1 MKIKFYGT
9 AAAEGIPAI
18 FCECDVCKK
27 ARERGGKN
35 VRTRSQALVDETIL
49 IDFNADTYMH
59 CLHGGLPIE
68 KLHSCIITHAHED
81 HLYATELLNR
91 GPGMARVVLDDKPF
105 DMYGTAPAMRE
116 VRDMIN
122 KSRLDDCNR
131 VSANVITPFTPFEV
145 EGYKITPIKAEH
157 DPYTVPVI
165 YAIEK
170 DGKAMLYGHDTGMPT
185 DETFEYI
192 AKNLPKFDLVS
203 LDGTFCDT
211 PSDWYGHMSTHD
223 CKIVRDRLIKSGNA
237 DENTVWVINHFS
249 HNCKNALYDDL
260 KPVTDKDGFVL
271 SYDGLEIEF

>member
-1 MKIKFYGT
+1 MKIKYYGT

-27 ARERGGKN
+27 ARERGGRN
-35 VRTRSQALVDETIL
+35 VRTRSQALINDTIL

-59 CLHGGLPIE
+59 CLIGGLPIE
-68 KLHSCIITHAHED
+68 KLHTCIITHAHED

-91 GPGMARVVLDDKPF
+91 GPGMSRIVLDDKPF
-105 DMYGTAPAMRE
+105 DMYGTAPAMRQ

-131 VSANVITPFTPFEV
+131 VSANVITPFNPFEA
-145 EGYKITPIKAEH
+145 EGFKITPIKAEH

-170 DGKAMLYGHDTGMPT
+170 EGKAILYAHDTGMLP
-185 DETFEYI
+185 DETFDYI

-211 PSDWYGHMSTHD
+211 PHDWYGHMSSHD
-223 CKIVRDRLIKSGNA
+223 CKIFRDKLIENGNA

-249 HNCKNALYDDL
+249 HNCENALYDDL
-260 KPVTDKDGFVL
+260 KPIVEKDGFVL
-271 SYDGLEIEF
+271 SYDGMEIEF